1 MRRSRISRRRSR
13 SLFRGTARRLHRR
26 NVRRSARGGRRI

>member
-1 MRRSRISRRRSR
+1 MRRVGISRRRSSR
-13 SLFRGTARRLHRR
+13 LFRRTARKLHKR

>member
-1 MRRSRISRRRSR
+1 MRRARISRRRSGR
-13 SLFRGTARRLHRR
+13 LFRRTARSIHKR